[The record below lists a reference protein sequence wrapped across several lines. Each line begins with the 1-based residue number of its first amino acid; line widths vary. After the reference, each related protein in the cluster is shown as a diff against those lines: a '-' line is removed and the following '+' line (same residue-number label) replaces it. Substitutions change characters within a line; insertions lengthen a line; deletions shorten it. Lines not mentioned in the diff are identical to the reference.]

1 MKQKTVCGLLIGK
14 AKSAEGAE
22 KLARAF
28 ENCPYVAFI
37 GAFDDQFVW
46 ACFIPEKHL
55 WWMEAI
61 RDKPEETLGLK
72 SATLLTTDEVKVT
85 YPEEFKLR
93 LPQEKLNVAPCGT
106 DCKECPSFERC
117 SGCPATIYYKG
128 GNYLD
133 NVRFQ
138 TGSWARY

>member
-37 GAFDDQFVW
+37 GAFDDQFV
-46 ACFIPEKHL
+46 AAYFIPEKHL
-55 WWMEAI
+55 WWLESI
-61 RDKPEETLGLK
+61 RDKPEEAMRSLK
-72 SATLLTTDEVKVT
+72 SATLLVTDEVNIT
-85 YPEEFKLR
+85 YPEFEIR
-93 LPQEKLNVAPCGT
+93 LPQEKLEVAPCGVV
-106 DCKECPSFERC
+106 CKECSVFERC

-128 GNYLD
+128 DDFAENG
-133 NVRFQ
+133 
-138 TGSWARY
+138 